1 MGISL
6 LDMLPKLMNGT
17 AGCRWDN
24 RMPFQAWVAWSRC
37 MYFQAC
43 RQEWPDSH
51 GGLESLGAV
60 HPSQR
65 FRDLSTSR
73 SMP

>member
-1 MGISL
+1 
-6 LDMLPKLMNGT
+6 MLMH
-17 AGCRWDN
+17 RWDN

-37 MYFQAC
+37 MYFQAK
-43 RQEWPDSH
+43 RQEWPTSH

-65 FRDLSTSR
+65 FRELSTSR
-73 SMP
+73 KMT